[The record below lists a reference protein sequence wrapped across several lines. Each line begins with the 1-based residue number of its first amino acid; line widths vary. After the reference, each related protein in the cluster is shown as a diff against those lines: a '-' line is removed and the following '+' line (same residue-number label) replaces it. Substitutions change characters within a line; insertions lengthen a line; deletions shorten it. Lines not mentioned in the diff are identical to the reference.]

1 MKKWIVGMLAALM
14 ALSLCACGNGG
25 DRSAASESISNSAWA
40 AIVGETLGEDT
51 YHILVFTDGGDG
63 KGNVEYAIQVGDNTI
78 YDVRGTFTMK
88 KNNRSRS
95 KTAPGGRS
103 TKGGWTRTVSSM
115 KWRTARSLRCTVWTT
130 RGTGRIRSIGCS
142 DRIYFYKEASAVGVD
157 PAALAFYNVW

>member
-88 KNNRSRS
+88 KNNIMETKYQEQIKNGAWGPIDEGRVDEDRLQYEVEDGQV
-95 KTAPGGRS
+95 TALYRVDDQGN
-103 TKGGWTRTVSSM
+103 WTDT
-115 KWRTARSLRCTVWTT
+115 
-130 RGTGRIRSIGCS
+130 
-142 DRIYFYKEASAVGVD
+142 FYR
-157 PAALAFYNVW
+157 LQ

>member
-88 KNNRSRS
+88 KNNIMET
-95 KTAPGGRS
+95 KYQEQIKNGAWGPIDEGRVDEDRFQYEVEDGQV
-103 TKGGWTRTVSSM
+103 TGLYRVDDRGNWTDT
-115 KWRTARSLRCTVWTT
+115 
-130 RGTGRIRSIGCS
+130 
-142 DRIYFYKEASAVGVD
+142 FYR
-157 PAALAFYNVW
+157 LQ

>member
-25 DRSAASESISNSAWA
+25 DHSAASESISNSAWA

-88 KNNRSRS
+88 KNNIMETKYQEQIKNGAWGPIDEGRVDEDRFQYEVEDGQI
-95 KTAPGGRS
+95 TALYRVDDQGN
-103 TKGGWTRTVSSM
+103 WTDT
-115 KWRTARSLRCTVWTT
+115 
-130 RGTGRIRSIGCS
+130 
-142 DRIYFYKEASAVGVD
+142 FYR
-157 PAALAFYNVW
+157 LQ

>member
-14 ALSLCACGNGG
+14 TLSLCACGNGG

-88 KNNRSRS
+88 KNNIMETKDQEQIKNGAWGPIDEGRVDEDRFQYEVEDGQV
-95 KTAPGGRS
+95 TALYRVDDQGN
-103 TKGGWTRTVSSM
+103 WTDT
-115 KWRTARSLRCTVWTT
+115 
-130 RGTGRIRSIGCS
+130 
-142 DRIYFYKEASAVGVD
+142 FYR
-157 PAALAFYNVW
+157 LQ

>member
-25 DRSAASESISNSAWA
+25 DRSAASESISNTGWA

-88 KNNRSRS
+88 KNNIMETKYQEQIKNGAWGPIDEGRVDEDRFQYEVGDGQI
-95 KTAPGGRS
+95 TALYRVDDQGN
-103 TKGGWTRTVSSM
+103 WTDT
-115 KWRTARSLRCTVWTT
+115 
-130 RGTGRIRSIGCS
+130 
-142 DRIYFYKEASAVGVD
+142 FYR
-157 PAALAFYNVW
+157 LQ

>member
-88 KNNRSRS
+88 KNNIMETKYQEQIKNGAWGPIDEGRVDEDRFQYEVGDGQI
-95 KTAPGGRS
+95 TALYRVDDQGN
-103 TKGGWTRTVSSM
+103 WTDT
-115 KWRTARSLRCTVWTT
+115 
-130 RGTGRIRSIGCS
+130 
-142 DRIYFYKEASAVGVD
+142 FYR
-157 PAALAFYNVW
+157 LQ

>member
-1 MKKWIVGMLAALM
+1 MKKWIVVMLAALM

-25 DRSAASESISNSAWA
+25 DRSAASESISNTGWA

-88 KNNRSRS
+88 KNNIMETKYQEQIKNGAWGPIDEGRVDEDRFQYEVEDGQV
-95 KTAPGGRS
+95 TALYRVDDQGN
-103 TKGGWTRTVSSM
+103 WTDT
-115 KWRTARSLRCTVWTT
+115 
-130 RGTGRIRSIGCS
+130 
-142 DRIYFYKEASAVGVD
+142 FYR
-157 PAALAFYNVW
+157 LQ

>member
-40 AIVGETLGEDT
+40 AIVGETLGEDM

-88 KNNRSRS
+88 KNNIMETKYQEQIKNGAWGPIDEGRVDEDRFQYEVEDGQI
-95 KTAPGGRS
+95 TALYRVDDQGN
-103 TKGGWTRTVSSM
+103 WTDT
-115 KWRTARSLRCTVWTT
+115 
-130 RGTGRIRSIGCS
+130 
-142 DRIYFYKEASAVGVD
+142 FYR
-157 PAALAFYNVW
+157 LQ

>member
-78 YDVRGTFTMK
+78 YDVRGTV
-88 KNNRSRS
+88 SRGPIDEGRVDEDRFQYEVEDGQV
-95 KTAPGGRS
+95 TALYRVDDQGN
-103 TKGGWTRTVSSM
+103 WTDT
-115 KWRTARSLRCTVWTT
+115 
-130 RGTGRIRSIGCS
+130 
-142 DRIYFYKEASAVGVD
+142 FYR
-157 PAALAFYNVW
+157 LQ

>member
-25 DRSAASESISNSAWA
+25 DRSAASESISNTGWA

-63 KGNVEYAIQVGDNTI
+63 KGNVEYDIQVGDNTI

-88 KNNRSRS
+88 KNNIMETKYQEQIKNGAWGPIDEGRVDEDRFQYEVEDGQV
-95 KTAPGGRS
+95 TALYRVDDQGN
-103 TKGGWTRTVSSM
+103 WTDT
-115 KWRTARSLRCTVWTT
+115 
-130 RGTGRIRSIGCS
+130 
-142 DRIYFYKEASAVGVD
+142 FYR
-157 PAALAFYNVW
+157 LQ